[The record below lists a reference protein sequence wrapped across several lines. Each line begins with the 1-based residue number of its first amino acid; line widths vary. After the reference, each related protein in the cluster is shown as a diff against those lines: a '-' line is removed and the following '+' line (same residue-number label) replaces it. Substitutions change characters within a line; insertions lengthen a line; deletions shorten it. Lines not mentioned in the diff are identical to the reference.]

1 MIRIGLTGT
10 LGAGKSTVGRLF
22 ESWGAWRID
31 ADRLA
36 REAVEPGTPGH
47 AAVLERFGD
56 RVRAADGSI
65 DRAALRAIVFDDDA
79 ARADLEA
86 IVHPEVDRLRAGE
99 VERAVREGARIV
111 LFEIPLLY
119 ETGSADEFDHVVVV
133 DAPPELRR
141 RRVVETRG
149 LEPATFDAIDAAQWS
164 GERKRAAAD
173 AVVWNDADEATLER
187 RAREAWEALTGADGA
202 ADATRGASATSE
214 TSATS
219 ATNADDAARSPGA
232 RWRVDLHMHTSA
244 SHDCR
249 SDPADV
255 VARAREIGLDRI
267 AITDHNEIEG
277 ALAAR
282 ELDPVLVIV
291 AEEVR
296 TAEGLDLIGLWLEER
311 IAPGGTFAEVAEAI
325 RAQGGVVYAPHPFDA
340 RRGADEA
347 FYDGVVDSIDAVEGF
362 NARIHDE
369 SRNERAVAWAAR
381 HGLPLGAG
389 SDAHTL
395 GEIGRGRVE
404 MPPFDGPCD
413 FLTALREGR
422 IDGRASS
429 RLVHLASTWAKL
441 WP

>member
-56 RVRAADGSI
+56 RIRAADGSI
-65 DRAALRAIVFDDDA
+65 DRAALRAIVFDDDD

-86 IVHPEVDRLRAGE
+86 IVHPEVDRLREGE
-99 VERAVREGARIV
+99 VERAVRAGARIV
-111 LFEIPLLY
+111 VFEIPLLY
-119 ETGSADEFDHVVVV
+119 ETGSADQFDHVVVV
-133 DAPPELRR
+133 DAPPEIRR
-141 RRVVETRG
+141 RRVVQTRG

-173 AVVWNDADEATLER
+173 AVVWNDADETTLER
-187 RAREAWEALTGADGA
+187 RAREVWEAVT
-202 ADATRGASATSE
+202 
-214 TSATS
+214 
-219 ATNADDAARSPGA
+219 GA

-282 ELDPVLVIV
+282 ELDPGLVIV

-296 TAEGLDLIGLWLEER
+296 TAEGLDLIGLWIEER
-311 IAPGGTFAEVAEAI
+311 IPPGGPFVEVAAAI

-347 FYDGVVDSIDAVEGF
+347 FFDGVVDSIDAVEGF
-362 NARIHDE
+362 NARIHDA
-369 SRNERAVAWAAR
+369 SRNERAAAWAAR
-381 HGLPLGAG
+381 HDLPVGAG

-404 MPPFDGPCD
+404 MPPFDGPSV
-413 FLTALREGR
+413 FLGALREGR
-422 IDGRASS
+422 IEGRASS
-429 RLVHLASTWAKL
+429 PLVHLASTWAKL

>member
-22 ESWGAWRID
+22 ESWGGWRID

-36 REAVEPGTPGH
+36 REALEPGTPGH

-56 RVRAADGSI
+56 RIRAADGSI
-65 DRAALRAIVFDDDA
+65 DRAALRAIVFDDDD

-86 IVHPEVDRLRAGE
+86 IVHPEVDRLRERE
-99 VERAVREGARIV
+99 VERAVREGARILV
-111 LFEIPLLY
+111 VEIPLLY
-119 ETGSADEFDHVVVV
+119 ETGSADQFDHVVVV
-133 DAPPELRR
+133 DAPPEQRR

-149 LEPATFDAIDAAQWS
+149 LEPATFDAIDAAQWP
-164 GERKRAAAD
+164 GERKRAAAA
-173 AVVWNDADEATLER
+173 AVVWNDADESTLER
-187 RAREAWEALTGADGA
+187 RAREAWEALTGA
-202 ADATRGASATSE
+202 
-214 TSATS
+214 
-219 ATNADDAARSPGA
+219 

-244 SHDCR
+244 SNDCR

-282 ELDPVLVIV
+282 ELDPGLVIV

-296 TAEGLDLIGLWLEER
+296 TAEGLDLIGLWIEER
-311 IAPGGTFAEVAEAI
+311 IPPGGTFVEVAAAI
-325 RAQGGVVYAPHPFDA
+325 RAQGGVVYLPHPFDA

-347 FYDGVVDSIDAVEGF
+347 FLDGVVASIDAVEGF

-381 HGLPLGAG
+381 HGLPVGAG

-395 GEIGRGRVE
+395 GEIGRARVE
-404 MPPFDGPCD
+404 MPPFEGPPA
-413 FLTALREGR
+413 FVGALREGR
-422 IDGRASS
+422 IEGRASS
-429 RLVHLASTWAKL
+429 PLVHLASTWAKL

>member
-47 AAVLERFGD
+47 AAVLDRFGD

-86 IVHPEVDRLRAGE
+86 IVHPEVDRLREGE
-99 VERAVREGARIV
+99 VERAVRAGAHIIV
-111 LFEIPLLY
+111 FEIPLLY
-119 ETGSADEFDHVVVV
+119 ETGSADHFDHVVVV

-141 RRVVETRG
+141 RRVVEARG
-149 LEPATFDAIDAAQWS
+149 LEPATFNAIDAAQWS
-164 GERKRAAAD
+164 GERKRAAAA

-187 RAREAWEALTGADGA
+187 RAREAWETVMEADVAADGA
-202 ADATRGASATSE
+202 PSAPT
-214 TSATS
+214 
-219 ATNADDAARSPGA
+219 A

-249 SDPADV
+249 SDPVDV
-255 VARAREIGLDRI
+255 IARAREIGLDRI

-282 ELDPVLVIV
+282 ELDPGLVIV

-296 TAEGLDLIGLWLEER
+296 TAEGLDLIGLWIEER
-311 IAPGGTFAEVAEAI
+311 IPPGGTFVEVAAAI
-325 RAQGGVVYAPHPFDA
+325 RAQGGVVYAPHPFDS

-347 FYDGVVDSIDAVEGF
+347 FFDDVVDSIDAVEGF
-362 NARIHDE
+362 NARIHDG
-369 SRNERAVAWAAR
+369 SRNQRAADWAAR
-381 HGLPLGAG
+381 HGLPVGAG

-404 MPPFDGPCD
+404 MPPFDGPSA
-413 FLTALREGR
+413 FLGALREGR
-422 IDGRASS
+422 IEGRASS
-429 RLVHLASTWAKL
+429 PLVHLASTWAKL

>member
-56 RVRAADGSI
+56 RVRAVDGSI

-86 IVHPEVDRLRAGE
+86 IVHPEVDRLREGE
-99 VERAVREGARIV
+99 VERAVRASARIV
-111 LFEIPLLY
+111 VFEIPLLY
-119 ETGSADEFDHVVVV
+119 ETGSADQFDHVVVV

-141 RRVVETRG
+141 RRVVEARG
-149 LEPATFDAIDAAQWS
+149 LEPAIFDAIDAAQWP

-173 AVVWNDADEATLER
+173 AVVWNDADEKTLER
-187 RAREAWEALTGADGA
+187 RAREAWEAVTRADGA
-202 ADATRGASATSE
+202 AD
-214 TSATS
+214 
-219 ATNADDAARSPGA
+219 DAADSAMNAAGEVTAELAA

-282 ELDPVLVIV
+282 ELDPGLVIV

-296 TAEGLDLIGLWLEER
+296 TAEGLDLIGLWIEER
-311 IAPGGTFAEVAEAI
+311 IPPGGTFVEVAAAI

-347 FYDGVVDSIDAVEGF
+347 FFDGVVDSIDAVEGF
-362 NARIHDE
+362 NARIHDA
-369 SRNERAVAWAAR
+369 SRNERAADWAAR
-381 HGLPLGAG
+381 HGLPVGAG

-404 MPPFDGPCD
+404 MPPFDGPSA
-413 FLTALREGR
+413 FLGALREGR
-422 IDGRASS
+422 IEGRASS
-429 RLVHLASTWAKL
+429 PLVHLASTWAKL

>member
-86 IVHPEVDRLRAGE
+86 IVHPEVDRLREGE
-99 VERAVREGARIV
+99 VERAVRAGARIIV
-111 LFEIPLLY
+111 FEIPLLY
-119 ETGSADEFDHVVVV
+119 ETGSADQFDHVVVV

-141 RRVVETRG
+141 RRVVEARG

-187 RAREAWEALTGADGA
+187 RAREAWEAVTGADGA
-202 ADATRGASATSE
+202 AGVAAPAAGAA
-214 TSATS
+214 
-219 ATNADDAARSPGA
+219 ADGAAGAPAA

-282 ELDPVLVIV
+282 ELDPGLVIV

-296 TAEGLDLIGLWLEER
+296 TAEGLDLIGLWIEER
-311 IAPGGTFAEVAEAI
+311 IPPGGTFVEVAAAI
-325 RAQGGVVYAPHPFDA
+325 RVQGGVVYAPHPFDA

-347 FYDGVVDSIDAVEGF
+347 FFDGVVDSIDAVEGF
-362 NARIHDE
+362 NARIHDV
-369 SRNERAVAWAAR
+369 SRNERAAAWAAR
-381 HGLPLGAG
+381 HGLPVGAG

-395 GEIGRGRVE
+395 GEIGRGRVVI
-404 MPPFDGPCD
+404 PPFDGPSA
-413 FLTALREGR
+413 FLGALREGR
-422 IDGRASS
+422 IEGRTSS
-429 RLVHLASTWAKL
+429 PLVHLASTWAKL